1 MDGNVKMT
9 LGMIWTI
16 ILRFAIQDI
25 SVEGKSQFF
34 PMTVKQQKPGVATW
48 LCHLKGSECACTYV
62 TGRSQGAAIG
72 VSLAFLTRLR
82 YTEKS
87 FSTSLLER

>member
-1 MDGNVKMT
+1 
-9 LGMIWTI
+9 MIWTI

-34 PMTVKQQKPGVATW
+34 PMTVKQQKPGVAIW

-87 FSTSLLER
+87 FSASLLER